1 LELRFRAT
9 TVFGTPMPYT
19 NSPAPS
25 ISLDNLSSD
34 KSLLLVEDDQVL
46 RERLAR
52 ALSARGFAVVVAE
65 GVIAGMT
72 IAAALR
78 PNFVVIDLKLCDGT
92 GLDVIEYLSQQIPE
106 CRSIV
111 LTGYGN
117 IATAVAAV
125 RYGAHDFLS
134 KPVDADDVTSTLLAK
149 QGEKPLIPDN
159 PMSVTRLRWEHIQ
172 RVYTQCENNISE
184 TARRLKM
191 HRRTLQRI
199 LRKYAP
205 R

>member
-1 LELRFRAT
+1 MLISNSN
-9 TVFGTPMPYT
+9 GSCTPL
-19 NSPAPS
+19 NPS
-25 ISLDNLSSD
+25 GADR
-34 KSLLLVEDDQVL
+34 SLLLVEDDNVF

-52 ALSARGFAVVVAE
+52 ALRARGFGVVAAE
-65 GVIAGMT
+65 GVVAGKN
-72 IAAALR
+72 IAANLR
-78 PNFVVIDLKLCDGT
+78 PIFAVIDLKLGDGD
-92 GLDVIEYLSQQIPE
+92 GLDVVEYLAEQIPE

-111 LTGYGN
+111 LTGFGN

-125 RYGAHDFLS
+125 KYGAHDFLS
-134 KPVDADDVTSTLLAK
+134 KPVDADDVTRTLLAK
-149 QGEKPLIPDN
+149 KGEKPSIPDN

-172 RVYTQCENNISE
+172 RVYTQCENNVSE
-184 TARRLKM
+184 TARSLKM